1 MSKIKNWLIRGDCHG
16 TFLWID
22 KQLANYK
29 PEETAVIVLGDVGFN
44 FYLNKHDARIK
55 KEVNAKGYR
64 IYCLHGNHEAR
75 PQDIHGMELAFDFCV
90 NGEVYIEPDYPNI
103 RYFKDFEIYEIDGY
117 RCLAIGGAYSVDK
130 WYRLTSAGIMSPA
143 DNNPKRTGWWANECL
158 TEEEMKGCEAMIKA
172 SGNNYFDFV
181 FTHTCPY
188 KYQPRDMFLGF
199 VDQSSVDD
207 SMEKW
212 MDKLTEQIQ
221 FDIWCFGHYHAD
233 RLERPH
239 IEQYF
244 NDIEELHI
252 IKERWA
258 KYDETGELDWWFGE
272 NKSPNFYMG
281 R

>member
-1 MSKIKNWLIRGDCHG
+1 MIQNWLIRGDCHG
-16 TFLWID
+16 NFTWINN
-22 KQLANYK
+22 QLAIYEPK
-29 PEETAVIVLGDVGFN
+29 ETAVIVLGDVGFN
-44 FYLNKHDARIK
+44 FYLNKHDARTK
-55 KEVNAKGYR
+55 REVEVKGYY
-64 IYCLHGNHEAR
+64 IYCVRGNHEMR
-75 PQDIHGMELAFDFCV
+75 PEHLEDIIREYDHNV
-90 NGEVYIEPDYPNI
+90 NGYVLYQENYPHI
-103 RYFKDFEIYEIDGY
+103 RYFENYGIYYINGY
-117 RCLAIGGAYSVDK
+117 RCLIIGGAYSVDK
-130 WYRLTSAGIMSPA
+130 WYRLASAGINDPA
-143 DNNPKRTGWWANECL
+143 FNNPKRTGWFADECL
-158 TEEEMKGCEAMIKA
+158 TEKEMADCEAMIQA

-207 SMEKW
+207 NMEKW

-233 RLERPH
+233 RIERPH

-258 KYDETGELDWWFGE
+258 KYDETGELDWWL

>member
-1 MSKIKNWLIRGDCHG
+1 MIQNWLIRGDCHG
-16 TFLWID
+16 NFTWID
-22 KQLANYK
+22 KQLTSYK

-44 FYLNKHDARIK
+44 FYLNKRDARAK
-55 KEVNAKGYR
+55 REVDAKGYY
-64 IYCLHGNHEAR
+64 IYCLRGNHEMR
-75 PQDIHGMELAFDFCV
+75 PEHLLDIKREYDHNV
-90 NGEVYIEPDYPNI
+90 NGYILYQEDYPHI
-103 RYFKDFEIYEIDGY
+103 RYFENYGIYYINGY

-130 WYRLTSAGIMSPA
+130 WYRLASAGISNPIF
-143 DNNPKRTGWWANECL
+143 NNPKRTGWFADECL
-158 TEEEMKGCEAMIKA
+158 TEKEMADCEAMIQV

-212 MDKLTEQIQ
+212 MDKLTEQIE

-244 NDIEELHI
+244 NDIEELHV

-258 KYDETGELDWWFGE
+258 KYDEIGELDWWFGE